1 MGVELELPGG
11 ADGPVTTTVTRRIK
25 PGHEA
30 AYEQFLAG
38 ISGAARAFP
47 GYLGVE
53 VFRPA
58 PGASDEHRTVYRFD
72 SAAHLRTWLDSEER
86 AAWLA
91 RAEPHV
97 AGPMRTQVL
106 TGLEGW
112 FTLPT
117 QPGAPPPPP
126 YKMAMVTWV
135 TIFPLIALLV
145 VASAPLLGSLPL
157 VVTTGVTVAAD
168 EQFLTFGCGG
178 DSRLVVTKSTTGTG
192 DEVTKASWRV
202 ADLADEVAELRA
214 RGVPVQGLPE
224 LGTVDGIADIGF
236 ALAAWFVDPDH
247 SWIGLLQLKEPA
259 ARPHGAATGPGQA
272 DGSDV
277 PGSGKKAS

>member
-1 MGVELELPGG
+1 VVSVEPELP
-11 ADGPVTTTVTRRIK
+11 ADPQGPVTTTVTRRVK

-30 AYEQFLAG
+30 AYERFLAG

-58 PGASDEHRTVYRFD
+58 AGGSGEYRGEYRIVYRFD
-72 SAAHLRTWLDSEER
+72 SLAHLHAWLDSPEH

-106 TGLEGW
+106 TGLETW

-117 QPGAPPPPP
+117 QPGVPPPPR
-126 YKMAMVTWV
+126 YKMAIVTWV
-135 TIFPLIALLV
+135 TIFPLITLVV

-157 VVTTGVTVAAD
+157 VLRLAVTTGVTVP
-168 EQFLTFGCGG
+168 LMTWVVMPRVT
-178 DSRLVVTKSTTGTG
+178 RLLHR
-192 DEVTKASWRV
+192 W
-202 ADLADEVAELRA
+202 LYPA
-214 RGVPVQGLPE
+214 RRQ
-224 LGTVDGIADIGF
+224 
-236 ALAAWFVDPDH
+236 
-247 SWIGLLQLKEPA
+247 
-259 ARPHGAATGPGQA
+259 
-272 DGSDV
+272 
-277 PGSGKKAS
+277 